1 MSFFRWPR
9 TLAGITSYQY
19 CLQLRY
25 PSLSGGGAVDQK
37 RASRYCDRSGRW
49 EEGDYSQC
57 LYTNDITNVLHTF
70 ILVGHHQCALYVSY
84 C

>member
-1 MSFFRWPR
+1 MPFLRWPR

-19 CLQLRY
+19 CLQLHY
-25 PSLSGGGAVDQK
+25 SSLAGGGAVDQK

-49 EEGDYSQC
+49 EEGDYSEC

-70 ILVGHHQCALYVSY
+70 ILVGYHHCAL
-84 C
+84 